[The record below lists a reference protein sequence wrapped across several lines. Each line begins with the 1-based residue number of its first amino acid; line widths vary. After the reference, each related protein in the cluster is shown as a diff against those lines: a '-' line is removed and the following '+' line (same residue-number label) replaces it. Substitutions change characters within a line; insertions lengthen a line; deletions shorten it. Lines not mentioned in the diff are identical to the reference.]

1 MEMTLE
7 DTKHDLHF
15 KQDDDESGSDSAV
28 SSELGIDSLTLLN
41 GILVQYKGIL
51 KEGKRKK

>member
-7 DTKHDLHF
+7 DTKNDLHF
-15 KQDDDESGSDSAV
+15 KQDDDESGSESAV

-41 GILVQYKGIL
+41 GILV
-51 KEGKRKK
+51 